1 MADEIKQVFEDLT
14 NKRCRT
20 CAVCGKPE
28 NDGLLFDDSAWICND
43 CRAVLGQLRGCY
55 IRSVRNK
62 EKSQQL
68 KNGLTNERA
77 RLLIESWFC
86 NFCPNKGQPC
96 MDTLASERQCV
107 NDTKLAKIGL
117 YIGHREFPLIKNMK
131 VNRPRFV
138 QVREQET
145 CDNCG
150 REFPSGNAMAR
161 VEVYGRT
168 TEDEVWAHQYIFCPM
183 CAKMLLR
190 KAERAEQEGN
200 L

>member
-1 MADEIKQVFEDLT
+1 MADEIKQTLEDLT

-28 NDGLLFDDSAWICND
+28 NDWLLFDDSAWICND

-55 IRSVRNK
+55 IRSVRHK

-96 MDTLASERQCV
+96 MTDLKSERECV
-107 NDTKLAKIGL
+107 NNKLARIGL
-117 YIGHREFPLIKNMK
+117 YGG
-131 VNRPRFV
+131 
-138 QVREQET
+138 Q
-145 CDNCG
+145 

-168 TEDEVWAHQYIFCPM
+168 AEDETWGHSYVFCPM